1 MNARRT
7 KQPPASQTR
16 QLSGCPIDFALE
28 LFGDRWTLLVV
39 RDLLVR
45 HKRHF
50 REMMASDE
58 GIASNI
64 LTTRLKRLEQWGII
78 ERRPDEQ
85 NRRQVVYSLTPKGVD
100 LAPVLVEIAIWSS
113 KYDPHTKVNPA
124 WVRRAR
130 RDRESLAK
138 ETITDFVDRL
148 AQLRVSP
155 GEGQ

>member
-1 MNARRT
+1 MRKPKSTARIR
-7 KQPPASQTR
+7 AR

-28 LFGDRWTLLVV
+28 LFGDRWTLLIV

-64 LTTRLKRLEQWGII
+64 LTARLKKLEEWGII
-78 ERRPDEQ
+78 ERRSDEQ
-85 NRRQVVYSLTPKGVD
+85 NRRQVVYSLTPKGID

-138 ETITDFVDRL
+138 ETIADFVERQAQSPAPADDR
-148 AQLRVSP
+148 
-155 GEGQ
+155 